1 MKSLYFLLI
10 ELTLLSFSFS
20 SYPLLKKEGSKEIY
34 DKYITFD
41 AKDFKNDDEIF
52 FNIKAE
58 ERSFLSN
65 DYVLYTYLKSVND
78 EITDSSKIYKST
90 FTTTTSNS
98 ETDSNLKTYHYQT
111 KYFKIKKNSAEFN
124 ETNGDYIAIDF
135 PKYTKDWALVKNT
148 KKDEGKIIKIVII
161 IIIVAV
167 VVIFL
172 IVIIVICC
180 IKARNRSKIEAN
192 QVAIENQK
200 VQAQNYQVQG
210 FPPQPYQVQ
219 GFPPQPYQ
227 VQGFPPQPYQ
237 AQVFQVPP
245 YQCQINQTQ
254 NYNNPENYP
263 GENNTHQTFDSS
275 TAVVNQ

>member
-1 MKSLYFLLI
+1 LI
-10 ELTLLSFSFS
+10 
-20 SYPLLKKEGSKEIY
+20 KGKEI
-34 DKYITFD
+34 TD
-41 AKDFKNDDEIF
+41 AKAVLVNCECKIVKEQAFYNKYKDLDLIVLYAVETSSEKICL
-52 FNIKAE
+52 I
-58 ERSFLSN
+58 LSN

-227 VQGFPPQPYQ
+227 AQGFPPQPYQ